1 MVFPAVLVRHHQSQV
16 LGMLFVVA
24 KFLLSLP
31 LLQVPLDELE
41 TLRLFQIDTDR
52 HFLTTHIQLNG
63 FSLAYLLLLLHAQ
76 FDVVD
81 LLHVL
86 ELLFQLNIRDTAM
99 ED

>member
-1 MVFPAVLVRHHQSQV
+1 
-16 LGMLFVVA
+16 MLFVVA

>member
-1 MVFPAVLVRHHQSQV
+1 
-16 LGMLFVVA
+16 MLFVVA
-24 KFLLSLP
+24 EFLLSFP
-31 LLQVPLDELE
+31 LFHVALNDLE
-41 TLRLFQIDTDR
+41 ALGLFQIHTDR
-52 HFLTTHIQLNG
+52 HFLATYIQLNG

-86 ELLFQLNIRDTAM
+86 ELLFQLNVRYTAM